1 MYRFYTWAIDIDDLP
16 INSGDFPLR
25 YVKNQQRISTIG
37 SRLHR
42 YTLVF
47 CGSLSICTHHFLV
60 LSRE

>member
-47 CGSLSICTHHFLV
+47 LRVIVHLHPPLSGA
-60 LSRE
+60 